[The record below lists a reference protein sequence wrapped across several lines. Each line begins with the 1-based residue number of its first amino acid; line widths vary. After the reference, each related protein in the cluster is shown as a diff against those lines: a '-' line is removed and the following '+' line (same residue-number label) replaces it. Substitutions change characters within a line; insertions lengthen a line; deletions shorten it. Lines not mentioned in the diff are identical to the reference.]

1 MKKKKRK
8 KQKKGK
14 QTWKK
19 VDDLNGKKVH
29 VCKAAEELLGDVL
42 RNKKEAVVLGRA
54 NSVLLVGP
62 IGMSLCRAVH
72 WNADVGRD
80 DAALPLRLARTRL
93 GRLSWKATVATVCL
107 LFSSS
112 SPLFTFHGQFLRF
125 LLRQLKQSRQNF
137 RVQI

>member
-54 NSVLLVGP
+54 NSVLLVGS

-80 DAALPLRLARTRL
+80 DAALPLRLARTRF
-93 GRLSWKATVATVCL
+93 GRLSLKATVATFCL
-107 LFSSS
+107 LFSNS
-112 SPLFTFHGQFLRF
+112 SPLFAFHG
-125 LLRQLKQSRQNF
+125 
-137 RVQI
+137 